1 MKDQTQQ
8 ISEAVDILDTNLSHI
23 ARVSE
28 WSDFMGYEN
37 PQQFA
42 YKFLRYYKVRPL
54 KVLDYKRLKSIVQ
67 MLRSDKDHP
76 NLIIAHRHSLPDEK
90 ALNNFTNYHLG
101 CAPTDLKQMSESELK
116 ERFKKFGNKIQ
127 EQI

>member
-1 MKDQTQQ
+1 MKNQAQQ
-8 ISEAVDILDTNLSHI
+8 ISQAVDVLDTNLSHI
-23 ARVSE
+23 ARVAE

-42 YKFLRYYKVRPL
+42 YKFLRHYKVRPL
-54 KVLDYKRLKSIVQ
+54 KVLDYIRLKRIVR
-67 MLRSDKDHP
+67 MLKSDKNYS
-76 NLIIAHRHSLPDEK
+76 NLTIAHMHSLPDEK

-101 CAPTDLKQMSESELK
+101 CAPTDLKRMSEKELN
-116 ERFKKFGNKIQ
+116 ERFQKFGNKIQ